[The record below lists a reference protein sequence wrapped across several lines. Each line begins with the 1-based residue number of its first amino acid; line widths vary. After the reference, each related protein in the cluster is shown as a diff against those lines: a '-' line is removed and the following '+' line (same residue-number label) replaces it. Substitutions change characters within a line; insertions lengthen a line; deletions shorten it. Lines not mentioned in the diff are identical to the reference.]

1 MQINLPDEQML
12 ELNGLKYKILFELAG
27 YNQHIEFKYLL
38 PLVDRC
44 YTMMMNNP
52 ELDISYA
59 VRKFLIDNFLFDLLT
74 KGDHYD
80 IMQVLKA
87 GMKSSV
93 QYTYSPT

>member
-12 ELNGLKYKILFELAG
+12 ELNGLKYKILLQISR
-27 YNQHIEFKYLL
+27 YNEHIEFKYLL

-44 YTMMMNNP
+44 YTMMMNAP
-52 ELDISYA
+52 KSDADTYYA

-87 GMKSSV
+87 GMKSNV
-93 QYTYSPT
+93 